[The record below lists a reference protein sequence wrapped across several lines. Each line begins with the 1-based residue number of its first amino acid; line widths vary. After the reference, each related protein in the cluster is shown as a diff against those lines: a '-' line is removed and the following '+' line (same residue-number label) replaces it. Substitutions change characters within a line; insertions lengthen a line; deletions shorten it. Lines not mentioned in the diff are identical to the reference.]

1 MYEIQGWFLYST
13 VRDCTTHMSAT
24 IQYRTVLQMILVQM
38 SDMCAPGPG
47 SHVRGHGRKCRI
59 LFAPMTTTTG
69 QDYPV
74 RAKVKSVT
82 ERPPGDLASSA
93 THPII
98 STSLASTR
106 GAPGINVV
114 TILLYR
120 GGQF

>member
-1 MYEIQGWFLYST
+1 MYEIQGWFLYRT

-38 SDMCAPGPG
+38 T
-47 SHVRGHGRKCRI
+47 HVRGHGRKCRI

-82 ERPPGDLASSA
+82 ERPLGDLASSA